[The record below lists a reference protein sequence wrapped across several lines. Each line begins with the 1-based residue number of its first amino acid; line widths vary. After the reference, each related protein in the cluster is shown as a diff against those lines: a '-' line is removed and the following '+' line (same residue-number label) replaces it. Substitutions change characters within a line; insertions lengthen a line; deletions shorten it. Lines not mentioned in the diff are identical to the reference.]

1 MLNHFICFYLKLTAA
16 KQMRE
21 RIVQLVL
28 DSFGDQFYGKALD
41 CVKALRVEAI
51 KVEIPPGY
59 PHDCLLNQCDGI
71 IVNFVLIVSILS
83 KVSRNTFGVLYNSC
97 LWLNFYCRL
106 VNQPC

>member
-1 MLNHFICFYLKLTAA
+1 M
-16 KQMRE
+16 
-21 RIVQLVL
+21 QLVL

-71 IVNFVLIVSILS
+71 IVNLS
-83 KVSRNTFGVLYNSC
+83 
-97 LWLNFYCRL
+97 
-106 VNQPC
+106 

>member
-51 KVEIPPGY
+51 KVEIPPGS
-59 PHDCLLNQCDGI
+59 HMT
-71 IVNFVLIVSILS
+71 VF
-83 KVSRNTFGVLYNSC
+83 
-97 LWLNFYCRL
+97 
-106 VNQPC
+106 